1 MWAVSRA
8 IPRNAILG
16 YNNFAQVA
24 ILDVRQGA
32 MSFGY
37 FKPLNEEY
45 VNSEH
50 VTANIASTSSMKTPS
65 YFAFK

>member
-16 YNNFAQVA
+16 YNTFAQVT

-37 FKPLNEEY
+37 LKPLNEES

-50 VTANIASTSSMKTPS
+50 VTAIIASTSSMKTPS
-65 YFAFK
+65 YFSFK